1 MTLQEGGS
9 DTGRCVRSA
18 GPFKSPVCMNE
29 QPGLGH
35 KEIKASEEGKQR
47 PSHYRRI
54 LECHLTQTRQV
65 IHRGEPSL

>member
-9 DTGRCVRSA
+9 DTGRCIRIA
-18 GPFKSPVCMNE
+18 GPFKSPLCMNE

-35 KEIKASEEGKQR
+35 KEIKTSGEGQR
-47 PSHYRRI
+47 SSHYRRK
-54 LECHLTQTRQV
+54 LECHLMQTKPV